1 MRIKNREIIALK
13 KKLKKSKVKGL
24 AVDVDDTLS
33 LTFECL
39 VDELSKKIGKPENLP
54 KEEMFLKYRSTWNVP
69 SWRNEEAEDIVHK
82 IINSDELQKDLPLI
96 ENANR
101 LVSKVDK
108 IIPIVAYI
116 TARPNKI
123 RNGTEF
129 WLKKHGFVKAC
140 LIMKF
145 KNKKRGMHNE
155 WKAKVLKYLYP
166 EVQGIV
172 DDNLGL
178 INALGRGYKGK
189 VFLYKGES
197 CKKKYNY
204 VVLCKDWDDVLEKV
218 KQEFSGESD

>member
-1 MRIKNREIIALK
+1 MRIKNKEVIALK
-13 KKLKKSKVKGL
+13 KKLKKNKIKGL

-39 VDELSKKIGKPENLP
+39 VDELSKKMGNSENLP

-69 SWRNEEAEDIVHK
+69 DWRNEKAEEIVHK
-82 IINSDELQKDLPLI
+82 IITSDELQKDLPLI
-96 ENANR
+96 ENANN
-101 LVSKVDK
+101 LVLKVNK
-108 IIPIVAYI
+108 VIPVVAYI

-129 WLKKHGFVKAC
+129 WLKKYGFVKAC

-145 KNKKRGMHNE
+145 KNKKRGMSNR
-155 WKAKVLKYLYP
+155 WKAGVLKYLYP

-178 INALGRGYKGK
+178 INALGKGYKGR
-189 VFLYKGES
+189 VFLYKGS
-197 CKKKYNY
+197 DCKRKYNY
-204 VVLCKDWDDVLEKV
+204 VVLCKDWDDVLDKV
-218 KQEFSGESD
+218 KKEFNDGNG